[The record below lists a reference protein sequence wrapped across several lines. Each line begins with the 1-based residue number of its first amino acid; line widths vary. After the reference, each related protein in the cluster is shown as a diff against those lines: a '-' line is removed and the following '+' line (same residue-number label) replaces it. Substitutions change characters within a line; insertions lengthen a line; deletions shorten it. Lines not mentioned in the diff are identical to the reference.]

1 MFLLGGPAVC
11 HANVFRSVCTSSHAH
26 RVTSCW
32 LGLHYRPRKPGETC
46 LSLHIKTINR
56 STYWPVCYTTPSL
69 LSFIPALLGKF
80 VRIQFLLFLNNKV
93 KEIFKFICSKEDSE
107 SEQVSVCVLF
117 FNLFKNERGAVYLYI
132 NSGVNYESF
141 FAYRDTL
148 YLFY

>member
-1 MFLLGGPAVC
+1 M
-11 HANVFRSVCTSSHAH
+11 
-26 RVTSCW
+26 
-32 LGLHYRPRKPGETC
+32 
-46 LSLHIKTINR
+46 
-56 STYWPVCYTTPSL
+56 

-93 KEIFKFICSKEDSE
+93 KEIFKFICSKEDIESE

-117 FNLFKNERGAVYLYI
+117 FLNLFKNERGAVYLYI

-141 FAYRDTL
+141 FAYHDTL